1 MTNGVKLPSE
11 IELDEITEA
20 LKDVDQVV
28 AVSMAHIRRIQG
40 WSTHTIC
47 SRFTGVKTGTI
58 KRYMQPFH
66 QGTRPIHFIAAYS
79 WVTMVLMTSFLKG
92 LKITEPERGVDSDA
106 IEAIIQCG
114 RLPKNLFQSTLDI
127 IFEYLSAQDKI
138 IFKKTVAQVA
148 REYGSLDDYN
158 DQDFLPPQI
167 LDLND
172 FGNDYYQS
180 LALAFQDFRAINK
193 LSEEEMALGLGLS
206 LNRYKTLEDHT
217 QSKINCPFSLHIG
230 IRIRQVFH
238 TYSHVEFTK
247 YMKVYPQFHQLRIV
261 QHIRDT
267 LLVEGLRLTPNKQK
281 KRIIQIMKL
290 MAQNNTH

>member
-1 MTNGVKLPSE
+1 MNDGVKLPSQS
-11 IELDEITEA
+11 ELDEITKA

-40 WSTHTIC
+40 WSTSSLC
-47 SRFTGVKTGTI
+47 SRFTGVQTGTI

-127 IFEYLSAQDKI
+127 IFEHLSSPDKI
-138 IFKKTVAQVA
+138 IFTEKVKAVEEQ
-148 REYGSLDDYN
+148 YGSLNDYN
-158 DQDFLPPQI
+158 DQDFLPPKI
-167 LDLND
+167 VDLND
-172 FGNDYYQS
+172 FGNDYYYS
-180 LALAFQDFRAINK
+180 LALAFQDFRKINS
-193 LSEEEMALGLGLS
+193 LSAKDMAAGLGLS
-206 LNRYKTLEDHT
+206 LNRYKMLEDHT
-217 QSKINCPFSLHIG
+217 QNKLKAPFSLHIG

-247 YMKVYPQFHQLRIV
+247 YMKQYPQFHQLRIV

-267 LLVEGLRLTPNKQK
+267 LLVEGLRLTPITHK

-290 MAQNNTH
+290 MAQNNNN